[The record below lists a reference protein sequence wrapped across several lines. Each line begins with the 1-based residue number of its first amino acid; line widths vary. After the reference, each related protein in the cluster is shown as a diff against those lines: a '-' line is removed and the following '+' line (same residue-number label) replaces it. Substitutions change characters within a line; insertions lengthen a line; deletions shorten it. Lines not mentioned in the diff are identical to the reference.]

1 MLIEQAFKQFT
12 DSVLKQT
19 KNKKDYDLCIDT
31 YAKTQL
37 IDLSALDTLDE
48 VFDKVGSF
56 KPESIIFDEQPD
68 YIKSFTLPEDLEITL
83 PFDECFIKI
92 AENNA
97 NVKEV
102 YVFTRELSPMLYTG
116 TALIHISS
124 GVVLKIP
131 FHISYNIPRERLLV
145 SFDLE
150 IISKVDKD
158 QYNSCIK
165 LLIVTILRT
174 FITLS
179 LLNNKSHTIYKVNA
193 DRPEYL
199 RKKLTKN
206 AIKVQRPIYI
216 YLNKSTEI
224 IRSYPKYANR
234 KIERL
239 SSWIVRG
246 HWRRLD
252 NPKKRGKDAQGKYVV
267 EGFTWVVPHVC
278 GDKDKINN
286 KTYIAIGK

>member
-1 MLIEQAFKQFT
+1 MLIEEAFKQFT
-12 DSVLKQT
+12 DSVLKET

-68 YIKSFTLPEDLEITL
+68 YMKSFTLPEDLEITL

-92 AENNA
+92 AETNSS
-97 NVKEV
+97 VKEV

-116 TALIHISS
+116 TAITHISN

-150 IISKVDKD
+150 IISKLNKD

-179 LLNNKSHTIYKVNA
+179 LLNNKSHH
-193 DRPEYL
+193 L
-199 RKKLTKN
+199 HKL
-206 AIKVQRPIYI
+206 
-216 YLNKSTEI
+216 L
-224 IRSYPKYANR
+224 
-234 KIERL
+234 
-239 SSWIVRG
+239 
-246 HWRRLD
+246 
-252 NPKKRGKDAQGKYVV
+252 
-267 EGFTWVVPHVC
+267 
-278 GDKDKINN
+278 
-286 KTYIAIGK
+286 